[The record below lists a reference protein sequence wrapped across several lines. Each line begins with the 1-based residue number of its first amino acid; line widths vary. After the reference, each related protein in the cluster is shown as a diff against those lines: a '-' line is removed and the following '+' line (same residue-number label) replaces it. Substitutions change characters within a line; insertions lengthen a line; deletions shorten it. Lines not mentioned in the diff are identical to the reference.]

1 MKNYTTK
8 IGYQK
13 MVDEL
18 NHLTTVEYR
27 SAIDMLQ
34 EARDKG
40 DLSENA
46 EYDAAKEFHSNVMN
60 KIAKLKEKIRVSEIL
75 STDHLP
81 ADRINMLSTV
91 EIKNHKMNAVQTFK
105 LVSENEIDLKQGK
118 ISFNS
123 PIGSALVGKKVGDLV
138 DVQVPGG
145 LMKLEVLRIIA

>member
-8 IGYQK
+8 NGYQM

-18 NHLTTVEYR
+18 NYLSTVEYKA
-27 SAIDMLQ
+27 AIDMLQ

-46 EYDAAKEFHSNVMN
+46 EYDAAKEYHANVMN
-60 KIAKLKEKIRVSEIL
+60 KIGQLKEKIRVSEIL
-75 STDHLP
+75 TTTHLP
-81 ADRINMLSTV
+81 CDRVNMLSTV
-91 EIKNHKMNAVQTFK
+91 EIKNHKMNVVQTFK

-123 PIGSALVGKKVGDLV
+123 PIGSALVGKKVGDLI
-138 DVQVPGG
+138 DVTVPSGI
-145 LMKLEVLRIIA
+145 MKLEILKIIL